1 MNSNEY
7 DELLIRVEEDL
18 RQYKLTPIISDTV
31 PLYQETQLEGVTFL
45 KGNNAFIFVDKNLSI
60 FDKAKTLV
68 EEYFH
73 AISDLGNHLDYDELH
88 ANNDEVDA
96 RESIIEYMTGE
107 QTILNLVHRYPDQS
121 FEPWMIMDEL
131 GYDREFAEETVAYY
145 ERQGMINS

>member
-31 PLYQETQLEGVTFL
+31 PLYKETQLEGVTFL
-45 KGNNAFIFVDKNLSI
+45 KGNNAFIFVDKDLSI

-96 RESIIEYMTGE
+96 RESIIEYMTNKK
-107 QTILNLVHRYPDQS
+107 TILKLVQKYPDQS

-145 ERQGMINS
+145 ERQGLIN

>member
-18 RQYKLTPIISDTV
+18 KQHKLVPIISDTV
-31 PLYQETQLEGVTFL
+31 PLYQETQLEGVAFL
-45 KGNNAFIFVDKNLSI
+45 KGRNAFIFVDKNLSI

-73 AISDLGNHLDYDELH
+73 AISDLGNHLDYDELR
-88 ANNDEVDA
+88 ASNDEVEA
-96 RESIIEYMTGE
+96 RAAIIEYMTDE
-107 QTILNLVHRYPDQS
+107 QTILNLVKKYPDQS

-131 GYDREFAEETVAYY
+131 GYDLEFAEETVAYY
-145 ERQGMINS
+145 ERQGMIN